1 MNNINETNLIIFTRS
16 LARIKNIAYILDA
29 MFQNTNEENDKAKR
43 NQIIERKEKAYQY
56 LKKYG
61 TSTLKNCID
70 EIKKSKSGWIKIKKI
85 SDNGGYLTKNESES
99 GWFAVFAKGM
109 SLYIGNVS
117 HYYYTSNIVDI
128 DWDKKLFLTLNS
140 IYSFEITEYDAKD
153 MVDAINELISNKN
166 VKHQNN

>member
-1 MNNINETNLIIFTRS
+1 MRNVNEKIPGITNMPIRVYELLKLKLTPENELGEDLS
-16 LARIKNIAYILDA
+16 KYSNILD
-29 MFQNTNEENDKAKR
+29 EV
-43 NQIIERKEKAYQY
+43 
-56 LKKYG
+56 KKF
-61 TSTLKNCID
+61 
-70 EIKKSKSGWIKIKKI
+70 KSGWIKIKKI

-109 SLYIGNVS
+109 SLYIGDGS

-153 MVDAINELISNKN
+153 MIDAIDELISNRN

>member
-1 MNNINETNLIIFTRS
+1 MRNANERIPGITNMPIRVYELLKLKITPENELGEDLAKYSNIL
-16 LARIKNIAYILDA
+16 
-29 MFQNTNEENDKAKR
+29 
-43 NQIIERKEKAYQY
+43 
-56 LKKYG
+56 
-61 TSTLKNCID
+61 D
-70 EIKKSKSGWIKIKKI
+70 EIKNSKSGWIKIKKI

-109 SLYIGNVS
+109 SLYIGNGS

-153 MVDAINELISNKN
+153 MIDAINELFSNKN

>member
-1 MNNINETNLIIFTRS
+1 MRNVNERIPGITSMPIRVYELLKLKLTPENELDED
-16 LARIKNIAYILDA
+16 LAKYSNILD
-29 MFQNTNEENDKAKR
+29 E
-43 NQIIERKEKAYQY
+43 
-56 LKKYG
+56 L
-61 TSTLKNCID
+61 
-70 EIKKSKSGWIKIKKI
+70 KKSKSGWIKIKKI

-109 SLYIGNVS
+109 SLYIGNGS

-153 MVDAINELISNKN
+153 MVDAINELISNRN

>member
-1 MNNINETNLIIFTRS
+1 MKNVNEKIPGITSMPIRVYELLKLKLTPENELDKDLVKYSNIL
-16 LARIKNIAYILDA
+16 
-29 MFQNTNEENDKAKR
+29 
-43 NQIIERKEKAYQY
+43 
-56 LKKYG
+56 
-61 TSTLKNCID
+61 D

-109 SLYIGNVS
+109 SLYIGDGS

-153 MVDAINELISNKN
+153 MVDAINELISNRN
-166 VKHQNN
+166 VKRQNN

>member
-1 MNNINETNLIIFTRS
+1 MRNVNERIPGITSMPIRVYELLKLKLTPENELDEDLAKYSNIL
-16 LARIKNIAYILDA
+16 
-29 MFQNTNEENDKAKR
+29 
-43 NQIIERKEKAYQY
+43 
-56 LKKYG
+56 
-61 TSTLKNCID
+61 D

-109 SLYIGNVS
+109 SLYIGDGS

-153 MVDAINELISNKN
+153 MVDAINELISNRN

>member
-1 MNNINETNLIIFTRS
+1 MRNVNERIPGITSMPIRVYELLKLKLTPENELDENLVKYSNIL
-16 LARIKNIAYILDA
+16 
-29 MFQNTNEENDKAKR
+29 
-43 NQIIERKEKAYQY
+43 
-56 LKKYG
+56 
-61 TSTLKNCID
+61 D
-70 EIKKSKSGWIKIKKI
+70 EIKKSKSGWIKIKKV

-109 SLYIGNVS
+109 SLYIGDGS

-153 MVDAINELISNKN
+153 MVDAINELISNRN

>member
-1 MNNINETNLIIFTRS
+1 MRNANEKIPGITNMPIRVYELLKLKLTPENELNEDLTKYS
-16 LARIKNIAYILDA
+16 NILD
-29 MFQNTNEENDKAKR
+29 EV
-43 NQIIERKEKAYQY
+43 
-56 LKKYG
+56 
-61 TSTLKNCID
+61 
-70 EIKKSKSGWIKIKKI
+70 KKSKSGWIKIKKI

-109 SLYIGNVS
+109 SLYIGDGS

-153 MVDAINELISNKN
+153 MIDAIDELISNKN

>member
-1 MNNINETNLIIFTRS
+1 MRNANERIPGITNMPIRVYELLKLKLTPENELDEDLTKYS
-16 LARIKNIAYILDA
+16 NILD
-29 MFQNTNEENDKAKR
+29 EV
-43 NQIIERKEKAYQY
+43 
-56 LKKYG
+56 
-61 TSTLKNCID
+61 
-70 EIKKSKSGWIKIKKI
+70 KKSKSGWIKIKKI

-109 SLYIGNVS
+109 SLYIGDGS

-153 MVDAINELISNKN
+153 MIDAIDELISNRN

>member
-1 MNNINETNLIIFTRS
+1 MRNVNE
-16 LARIKNIAYILDA
+16 RIPGITSMPIRVYELLKLKLTPENELDEDLTKYSNILD
-29 MFQNTNEENDKAKR
+29 EV
-43 NQIIERKEKAYQY
+43 
-56 LKKYG
+56 
-61 TSTLKNCID
+61 
-70 EIKKSKSGWIKIKKI
+70 KKSKSGWIKIKKI

-109 SLYIGNVS
+109 SLYIGNGS

-153 MVDAINELISNKN
+153 MVDAINELISNRN

>member
-1 MNNINETNLIIFTRS
+1 MRNVNERIPGITSMPIRVYELLKLKITPENELDEDLAKYSNIL
-16 LARIKNIAYILDA
+16 
-29 MFQNTNEENDKAKR
+29 
-43 NQIIERKEKAYQY
+43 
-56 LKKYG
+56 
-61 TSTLKNCID
+61 D

-109 SLYIGNVS
+109 SLYIGDGS

-153 MVDAINELISNKN
+153 MVDAVNELISNKN
-166 VKHQNN
+166 VRHQNN

>member
-1 MNNINETNLIIFTRS
+1 MRNVNERIPGITSMPIRVYELLKLKLTPENELDEDLVKYSNILN
-16 LARIKNIAYILDA
+16 
-29 MFQNTNEENDKAKR
+29 
-43 NQIIERKEKAYQY
+43 
-56 LKKYG
+56 
-61 TSTLKNCID
+61 

-109 SLYIGNVS
+109 SLYIGDGS

-153 MVDAINELISNKN
+153 MVDAVNELISNRN